1 MTLIVNLST
10 LHSLYP
16 ISTSV
21 RAFAQ
26 LCNNY
31 STGCLTC
38 CPSFFQSGT
47 NFAWVM
53 YQYQTQYKT
62 LIEPYK
68 LGKITSRQFLINL
81 LTIFDFLDDN
91 FVCSLSDSIKI
102 ADSSYR
108 EEANLALLE
117 HAWNAIIG
125 LEDDRVARFA
135 TLAER
140 ALEEPVYLISNT
152 NELNVNKIIQ
162 LLQSKN
168 PEIRFNQIDCSVVD
182 DKQPIEIAPNIFL
195 CLSYRYQLFKTDS
208 QNRAATNSNSTTSLL
223 RYLVEEQLPASDRE
237 NTHVISQYPADLEE
251 AIKLGIAPAN
261 THQDSDY
268 FPQPT
273 VENVEEN
280 QLC

>member
-1 MTLIVNLST
+1 MTLIVNLSSI
-10 LHSLYP
+10 HSLYP

-53 YQYQTQYKT
+53 YQYHTQYKA

-68 LGKITSRQFLINL
+68 LGKITSRQFLANL
-81 LTIFDFLDDN
+81 LTIFDFLDDDD
-91 FVCSLSDSIKI
+91 FVCNMSDSVKI
-102 ADSSYR
+102 AGCSYK
-108 EEANLALLE
+108 EANLALLE
-117 HAWNAIIG
+117 NAWNAIIG

-140 ALEEPVYLISNT
+140 AAEEPVYLISNT

-168 PEIRFNQIDCSVVD
+168 PEIHFYPIDLDVVD
-182 DKQPIEIAPNIFL
+182 DKRPIEIAPNIFL

-208 QNRAATNSNSTTSLL
+208 QNRAATNSNSTMSLL
-223 RYLVEEQLPASDRE
+223 RYLVEEQLPVSNRE
-237 NTHVISQYPADLEE
+237 SIHVISQYPADLEE

-261 THQDSDY
+261 THQDSNY
-268 FPQPT
+268 FPAPT
-273 VENVEEN
+273 LTTLEID
-280 QLC
+280 

>member
-10 LHSLYP
+10 IHSLYP

-53 YQYQTQYKT
+53 YQYQTKYKA

-68 LGKITSRQFLINL
+68 LGKITSRQFLANL
-81 LTIFDFLDDN
+81 LTIFDFLDDDD
-91 FVCSLSDSIKI
+91 FVCSVSDSVKI
-102 ADSSYR
+102 AGCSY

-117 HAWNAIIG
+117 NAWNAIIG
-125 LEDDRVARFA
+125 MEDDRVARFA

-140 ALEEPVYLISNT
+140 AASEPVYLISNT

-162 LLQSKN
+162 LLQNNN
-168 PEIRFNQIDCSVVD
+168 PEIRFNRIDCSVVD
-182 DKQPIEIAPNIFL
+182 EKQPIEIAPNIFL

-208 QNRAATNSNSTTSLL
+208 QNRAGANPNSTMSLL
-223 RYLVEEQLPASDRE
+223 RYLVEEQLPLGEKE
-237 NTHVISQYPADLEE
+237 NIHIVSQYPADLEE
-251 AIKLGIAPAN
+251 AIKLGIDPAN

-268 FPQPT
+268 FPKPMLRTIET
-273 VENVEEN
+273 VTSV
-280 QLC
+280 

>member
-10 LHSLYP
+10 VHSLYP

-53 YQYQTQYKT
+53 YQYQTKYKA

-68 LGKITSRQFLINL
+68 LGKITSRQFLANL
-81 LTIFDFLDDN
+81 LTIFDFLDDDD
-91 FVCSLSDSIKI
+91 FVCSVSDSVKI
-102 ADSSYR
+102 ADCSYR

-117 HAWNAIIG
+117 NAWNAIIG

-140 ALEEPVYLISNT
+140 AEEEPVYLISNT

-168 PEIRFNQIDCSVVD
+168 PGIHFNQIDCSVVD

-208 QNRAATNSNSTTSLL
+208 QTRVATNSHSTMSLL

-237 NTHVISQYPADLEE
+237 SIHVISQYPADLEE

-261 THQDSDY
+261 THQDSNY
-268 FPQPT
+268 FPVPT
-273 VENVEEN
+273 LRTLEIN
-280 QLC
+280 